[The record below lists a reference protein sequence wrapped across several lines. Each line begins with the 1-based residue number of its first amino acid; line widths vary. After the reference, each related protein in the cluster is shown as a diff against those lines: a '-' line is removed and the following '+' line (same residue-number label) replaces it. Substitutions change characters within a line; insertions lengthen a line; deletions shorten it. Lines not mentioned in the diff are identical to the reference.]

1 MTSFNVFCS
10 HHVGGRA
17 GSIAFPKLPK
27 FEDEI
32 FHVIYDADK
41 DCVDQIEALWKP
53 LTGFVMALGPFRR
66 IIRDYFINIHK
77 DFS

>member
-1 MTSFNVFCS
+1 MTSFNAFCS

-17 GSIAFPKLPK
+17 GFVAFPKLPK

-41 DCVDQIEALWKP
+41 DCVDQIEAL
-53 LTGFVMALGPFRR
+53 
-66 IIRDYFINIHK
+66 
-77 DFS
+77 